1 MVFEPR
7 GRHPLDAGLSAL
19 WYRAIGRRTGGPIA
33 GQRPAQVLDAAGT
46 TLRPRLAH
54 QLVTHVAPHVE
65 RLGQR
70 IHGYR
75 APPPAERREVR
86 REPELHRLRLHRPDV
101 LEHAMPAPV
110 APAQLATDVGEGRNR
125 DAEDHVVEFVTAAQ
139 HALLDVLPAAP
150 RRLAVG
156 PDVPRESRR
165 PIGRRATAPVSAR
178 GERTRTAR
186 RASGAPDR
194 AARTPPRPCRPAARS
209 TRSPSRRAQR
219 ATPP

>member
-1 MVFEPR
+1 MISFFFFLFFFSSR
-7 GRHPLDAGLSAL
+7 RRHTRWTGDWSSDVCSSDLASLSAL
-19 WYRAIGRRTGGPIA
+19 RYRAIGRRTGGPIA

-150 RRLAVG
+150 RRLEVN
-156 PDVPRESRR
+156 
-165 PIGRRATAPVSAR
+165 
-178 GERTRTAR
+178 
-186 RASGAPDR
+186 AS
-194 AARTPPRPCRPAARS
+194 
-209 TRSPSRRAQR
+209 
-219 ATPP
+219 